1 MGYYWE
7 ITGIMGYGISVME
20 NISWDGGYEWDLEP
34 LY

>member
-20 NISWDGGYEWDLEP
+20 NISWDGGYE
-34 LY
+34 